1 LDVGGVGQ
9 PGPRRESACELGLSP
24 CPEGATK
31 FSNIAY
37 YDLSPLQGGFDKKL
51 TQALAHARQPKVLV
65 LEFES
70 FDGILSPKDQ
80 GIFIFDKPFKV
91 LALFQLNRVG

>member
-1 LDVGGVGQ
+1 VEGLANVQTAG
-9 PGPRRESACELGLSP
+9 PEGPRKHRSP
-24 CPEGATK
+24 G
-31 FSNIAY
+31 FS
-37 YDLSPLQGGFDKKL
+37 P
-51 TQALAHARQPKVLV
+51 ALAHARQPKVLV

>member
-1 LDVGGVGQ
+1 LLSDVGQNEPKKEIKRRLTAGLDKVGFI
-9 PGPRRESACELGLSP
+9 EA
-24 CPEGATK
+24 
-31 FSNIAY
+31 
-37 YDLSPLQGGFDKKL
+37 
-51 TQALAHARQPKVLV
+51 QALAHARQPKVLV